1 MAPRYKLLCLTIIN
15 RGSIETIMA
24 MSPTAFIVPSSKQTT
39 IKSGP
44 NTITYYDH
52 VSTTLLLL

>member
-24 MSPTAFIVPSSKQTT
+24 MSRTAFIVAQNKPQ
-39 IKSGP
+39 
-44 NTITYYDH
+44 
-52 VSTTLLLL
+52 